1 MPAGIIIGC
10 PVSVNG
16 YLFEFSEMKEKP
28 LAKDQQ
34 KSTETPQTQQF
45 GGDIRY
51 IAIEGVIGVGKTSLA
66 SMLGEY
72 FSARVVLE
80 RFEENPFLERFYED
94 PEHYAFQTQMSFL
107 LSRYKQQQELFQADL
122 FHNILIT
129 DYIFEKDKIFAYL
142 NLQDDELKLY
152 ETVVGAIEKNILTPD
167 LIIYLQSST
176 ERLMENIKKR
186 ARPYEKHITAEYL
199 KDLNEAYNYF
209 FFRYRQAPLLIV
221 NASEIDFV
229 NRAEDFNELL
239 TEITRQNRS
248 PVEYY
253 NPLKKKGTQKEDT

>member
-1 MPAGIIIGC
+1 VA
-10 PVSVNG
+10 
-16 YLFEFSEMKEKP
+16 EQQQMKSQNPK
-28 LAKDQQ
+28 
-34 KSTETPQTQQF
+34 TNQF

-51 IAIEGVIGVGKTSLA
+51 IAVEGVIGVGKTSLA
-66 SMLGEY
+66 TMLGEY
-72 FSARVVLE
+72 FGARVVLE

-152 ETVVGAIEKNILTPD
+152 ETVVNAIERNILTPD
-167 LIIYLQSST
+167 LVIYLQSST
-176 ERLMENIKKR
+176 ERLLENIKKR
-186 ARPYEKHITAEYL
+186 GRTYEKHITAEYL

-221 NASEIDFV
+221 NSTEIDFV
-229 NRAEDFNELL
+229 NRQEDFSELL
-239 TEITRQNRS
+239 KEITRQNRS

-253 NPLKKKGTQKEDT
+253 NPLTKGAKKKEAK